1 MNPFFMRDRSIDRTH
16 RVRRGELISLVSV
29 VSVFVVVVVLGFL
42 VWRRSSL
49 DPVTTAQSTF
59 TVVVPPPTVS
69 EPMAR
74 ARTPVPTST
83 TPEPSPAPSAD
94 ESNPLEFIPDW
105 PSDRPF
111 GILFMGLDRRP
122 GEYGGRTDALILVRV
137 DPKNQA
143 ATAISVPRDVCIA
156 NCLTEPYRI
165 NTVWQNEGADVLR
178 SKVASLLGV
187 HVDYWVKLD
196 FNGFRRLVDFFG
208 GIDIDVTTRIYDPTF
223 PNATDTGFEPF
234 YVESGVNHFNGETTL
249 RYVRTRYQDGGHER
263 DARQLQVLSA
273 LVDQIISPKTLVES
287 PMFLKELS
295 NTFESNVPPDLVPSM
310 AKLVMGIGSQRSILG
325 SIRPEDGM
333 VKPVIADNGAFVL
346 QPNVPLIHAHA
357 AELMRR
363 GEDLPSPNAASVEFA
378 DRKHP

>member
-1 MNPFFMRDRSIDRTH
+1 MRDRSIDRTY

-29 VSVFVVVVVLGFL
+29 VAVFLAVVVLGFL

-49 DPVTTAQSTF
+49 DPVATAQSTF
-59 TVVVPPPTVS
+59 NVVVPPSTVS
-69 EPMAR
+69 EPMVR
-74 ARTPVPTST
+74 ARTPVPAST
-83 TPEPSPAPSAD
+83 TPDPSPAPSTD

-137 DPKNQA
+137 NPKNQA
-143 ATAISVPRDVCIA
+143 ATAISIPRDVCIK
-156 NCLTEPYRI
+156 NCRTDPYRI
-165 NTVWQNEGADVLR
+165 NTVWQREGPDVLR
-178 SKVASLLGV
+178 AEVASLLGV

-208 GIDIDVTTRIYDPTF
+208 GIDVDVATTIYDPTF

-263 DARQLQVLSA
+263 DARQLQVLSS

-310 AKLVMGIGSQRSILG
+310 AKLVMGIGPQRSILG

-346 QPNVPLIHAHA
+346 QPNVPRIHAHA
-357 AELMRR
+357 AALMRR
-363 GEDLPSPNAASVEFA
+363 GEDLPSPDAAPVEFA
-378 DRKHP
+378 DRKTP

>member
-1 MNPFFMRDRSIDRTH
+1 MNPFFMRDRSIDRTY

-29 VSVFVVVVVLGFL
+29 VAVFLAVVVLGFL

-49 DPVTTAQSTF
+49 DPVATAQSTF
-59 TVVVPPPTVS
+59 NVVVPPSTVS
-69 EPMAR
+69 EPMVG
-74 ARTPVPTST
+74 ARTPVPAST
-83 TPEPSPAPSAD
+83 TPDPSPAPSTD

-122 GEYGGRTDALILVRV
+122 GEHGGRTDALILVRV
-137 DPKNQA
+137 NPNNQV
-143 ATAISVPRDVCIA
+143 ATAISIPRDVCIA
-156 NCLTEPYRI
+156 NCRTKPYRI

-178 SKVASLLGV
+178 QKVSSLLGV

-208 GIDIDVTTRIYDPTF
+208 GIDIDVVATIYDPTF

-249 RYVRTRYQDGGHER
+249 RYVRTRHQDGAFER

-310 AKLVMGIGSQRSILG
+310 AKLVMEIGPQRSILG

-333 VKPVIADNGAFVL
+333 VNPVIADNGAFVL

-357 AELMRR
+357 AALMRR
-363 GEDLPSPNAASVEFA
+363 GEDLPSPEAVPVEFA
-378 DRKHP
+378 DRKDP